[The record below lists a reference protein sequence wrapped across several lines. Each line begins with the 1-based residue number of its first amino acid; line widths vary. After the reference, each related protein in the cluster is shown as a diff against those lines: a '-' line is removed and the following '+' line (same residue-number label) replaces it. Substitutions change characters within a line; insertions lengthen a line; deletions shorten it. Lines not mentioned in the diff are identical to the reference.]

1 MLVSERKT
9 IVVVIVIVV
18 VVAAEFTLLVHDD
31 VACDI
36 VSHVRDKLARCI
48 KT

>member
-1 MLVSERKT
+1 MTEAIPEADSPSAK
-9 IVVVIVIVV
+9 ISG
-18 VVAAEFTLLVHDD
+18 VAAEFTLLVHDD

-36 VSHVRDKLARCI
+36 VSHVRDKLARYI